1 MTCQQARLA
10 TEDQILIFVI
20 SFAGENQIL
29 VFLTTPYQSHVPGT
43 NRIKDI
49 IGNIRKQLTKYIFE
63 TGHPKERARTFL
75 AKKNEGCMPNLI
87 WARGQTLIEGTYK
100 IEQPNVSDT
109 EQ

>member
-1 MTCQQARLA
+1 M
-10 TEDQILIFVI
+10 
-20 SFAGENQIL
+20 
-29 VFLTTPYQSHVPGT
+29 
-43 NRIKDI
+43 
-49 IGNIRKQLTKYIFE
+49 TKYIFE